1 MRKFNAIRNAVN
13 FGKGKKMNNLFES
26 VPVNNDVETIKDIEV
41 GDMVEF
47 TYNGSGRV
55 GEVTYKCGFRP
66 AATHIPSDN
75 WSYNQGYITVDTKH
89 DGFRTFRFN
98 KMSDVVIVAVSG
110 LFSKGEEK

>member
-13 FGKGKKMNNLFES
+13 FGKGKKMET
-26 VPVNNDVETIKDIEV
+26 NNDIETIKDIEV

-89 DGFRTFRFN
+89 DGFKNFKFN
-98 KMSDVVIVAVSG
+98 KMSDVLIVAVASSH
-110 LFSKGEEK
+110 LAGEKKNEK